1 MRVRR
6 CARVALF
13 LTIVLAVSRLAS
25 AQPASSP
32 GLVLAAPDGTSSPP
46 LVLTL
51 NDALERA
58 QQYDAQFQ
66 AAVADAAS
74 AREDVLQAR
83 ASLLPS
89 LSATT
94 QYIGNQPNGVNPN
107 GRFVSMDGVNM
118 YRAWLV
124 MHQALSVDTLTGTSV
139 RRSRAMEAE
148 VSARLDAQQRGL
160 VVTVTRAYYAV
171 VTAERKYA
179 TAQES
184 AAQAQRFLDVARRQQ
199 RLGQVAMADV
209 IKAQIQAQQQAQTYR
224 EATLALD
231 TARLG
236 LAVLIFPDF
245 SEHFTVVDDLAT
257 AQSLPAF
264 EDVRTRAAKG
274 SPDLRA
280 AEAALDASRQRVRLA
295 RFAMLPALSVE
306 ADYGIEAN
314 QFALHSPIAAQPE
327 LGVLPNLGY
336 AVTLNL
342 TVPVWDWGGLR
353 SQLRQ
358 AQVQSKATQ
367 TALTQTQRSLLA
379 SLYGKYNEAQVA
391 RTAVD
396 TSQAVAELAAESLR
410 LTNLRYG
417 AGESTALEVVDAQ
430 NTLVQARNAADDARA
445 RYRVALAD
453 LQTLTGS
460 F

>member
-1 MRVRR
+1 M
-6 CARVALF
+6 CLTLALS
-13 LTIVLAVSRLAS
+13 AVSRLAS
-25 AQPASSP
+25 AQTP
-32 GLVLAAPDGTSSPP
+32 GPPRLELATPDGASAPP
-46 LVLTL
+46 AVLTL
-51 NDALERA
+51 RDALERA
-58 QQYDAQFQ
+58 SEYDAQFQ
-66 AAVADAAS
+66 AAVTDAAS
-74 AREDVLQAR
+74 AHEDVVQAR
-83 ASLLPS
+83 AGQLPS
-89 LSATT
+89 FSYTT
-94 QYIGNQPNGVNPN
+94 QYLGNQPNGVNPN

-124 MHQALSVDTLTGTSV
+124 MHQTLSVDALTGTSV

-148 VSARLDAQQRGL
+148 LAARRDAQQRGL
-160 VVTVTRAYYAV
+160 NVVVTRAYYGV

-184 AAQAQRFLDVARRQQ
+184 AVQAQRFLDVAVRQQ

-209 IKAQIQAQQQAQTYR
+209 IKAQIQAQQQAQVYR

-245 SEHFTVVDDLAT
+245 SEHFTVVDDMAT
-257 AQSLPAF
+257 AQALPAF
-264 EDVRTRAAKG
+264 AEVRALAAKG
-274 SPDLRA
+274 NPELRA
-280 AEAALDASRQRVRLA
+280 AEAALDASRQNVRLA
-295 RFAMLPALSVE
+295 RFAMFPSVSVE

-314 QFALHSPIAAQPE
+314 KFALHSQIAAQPE

-336 AVTLNL
+336 ALTVNL

-353 SQLRQ
+353 SQARQ
-358 AQVQSKATQ
+358 AQLKSKATEV
-367 TALTQTQRSLLA
+367 ALSQTQRSVLA
-379 SLYGKYNEAQVA
+379 ALYGRYNEAQVA
-391 RTAVD
+391 MSAVETAQQV
-396 TSQAVAELAAESLR
+396 SELAAESLR
-410 LTNLRYG
+410 LTNLRYT

-445 RYRVALAD
+445 RYRVAIAD